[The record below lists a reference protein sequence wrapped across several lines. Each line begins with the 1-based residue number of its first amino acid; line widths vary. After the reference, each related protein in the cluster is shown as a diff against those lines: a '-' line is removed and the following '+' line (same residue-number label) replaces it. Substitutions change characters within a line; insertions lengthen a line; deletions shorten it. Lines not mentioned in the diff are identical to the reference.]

1 MIDIVVLPIYIVAN
15 PFSSFSP
22 TPNSSIGISVLSLV
36 IGCKHLYWSGAGRAS
51 QGTALSGYCQQALL
65 GTAKVSVF
73 GACIWDGSLG
83 RAVSVSLFLLVSAP
97 LFVPVFP

>member
-1 MIDIVVLPIYIVAN
+1 
-15 PFSSFSP
+15 
-22 TPNSSIGISVLSLV
+22 VLSLV

-97 LFVPVFP
+97 LFAPVFPWDRSNSWLKFLRWVGSHSTGGWGGDA